1 MCIGDHGGRRGGSTV
16 RLRRWRR
23 SIGST
28 AAARQ
33 FSHERNDGVRG
44 AAAHPSLPL
53 LRQRRGTLG
62 VRRGAQL
69 PLPDRS
75 VQHCVGWLPCAKPT
89 PDGADDERGGPAP
102 GSRLW
107 SARQA
112 AKSSMSL
119 R

>member
-1 MCIGDHGGRRGGSTV
+1 MPLFLASASSHQATGFGGRRAPAHSLSQQRCEKLGVEGG
-16 RLRRWRR
+16 R
-23 SIGST
+23 SIPSP
-28 AAARQ
+28 
-33 FSHERNDGVRG
+33 ERD
-44 AAAHPSLPL
+44 
-53 LRQRRGTLG
+53 
-62 VRRGAQL
+62 
-69 PLPDRS
+69 
-75 VQHCVGWLPCAKPT
+75 VQHRVGWLPCAKPT